1 MRKPARLPLET
12 LAPVLLSVPA
22 DESPIRFDWPREFR
36 NTNPLEIEVGFGK
49 GTFLLNAARA
59 NPQTNYLGIEI
70 DRGLQLYAATR
81 LAKRSLTNAKVA
93 CVDARRFFAQ
103 RVPPAS
109 VAAVHVYF
117 PDPWWKARHKKRRVF
132 TDDFAAS
139 VEHVLMPGGRLL
151 IATDVEE
158 YFGVM
163 AGLVNARPAFC
174 EISRHAE
181 TGPAGPDELVT
192 NFERKARAKG
202 TPVWRAVYQKGS
214 S

>member
-1 MRKPARLPLET
+1 MET

-117 PDPWWKARHKKRRVF
+117 PDPWWKARHKSARV
-132 TDDFAAS
+132 
-139 VEHVLMPGGRLL
+139 HGRFCR
-151 IATDVEE
+151 
-158 YFGVM
+158 FG
-163 AGLVNARPAFC
+163 
-174 EISRHAE
+174 
-181 TGPAGPDELVT
+181 
-192 NFERKARAKG
+192 
-202 TPVWRAVYQKGS
+202 
-214 S
+214 